1 MAEPM
6 ETCSVLRALKILGR
20 KWIPWILCELMTSEE
35 LYFTDLLNRVINVT
49 GTKISAR
56 VLSESLTILE
66 QEEIVIRFVESE
78 NMPIRVKY
86 LLTQK
91 GRDLDVVL
99 GILKGWGIKW
109 GDVEQKKCKS
119 FTCVHNG
126 IPTLNVD
133 KVRQL
138 LEFGPM
144 TEIPFRTD
152 GDKQTS

>member
-1 MAEPM
+1 M

-20 KWIPWILCELMTSEE
+20 KWIPWILCELMTGEE

-66 QEEIVIRFVESE
+66 QEGIVIRLVESE
-78 NMPIRVKY
+78 SMPIRVKY

-109 GDVEQKKCKS
+109 GDIQQKKCKS

-126 IPTLNVD
+126 IATINVD
-133 KVRQL
+133 KVRQF
-138 LEFGPM
+138 LEFGP
-144 TEIPFRTD
+144 ESEVPIEND
-152 GDKQTS
+152 ADEKAG